1 MGKFDGILIC
11 TDFDSSVAW
20 RTVIPEENVKAIK
33 YFKDNGG
40 LFSLIT
46 GRNYSALSMF
56 CEDAMP
62 NTYIGAVN
70 GTMIYDH
77 INKAIIS
84 ESFLC
89 DPAKEQVMLIKEKYS
104 PFTLSISTKSSHL
117 NLNSEQADFEERF
130 AEATSKDPVRKYY
143 FWRKSTFSEEEYAE
157 ICAMFPPEYEI
168 SRSSLMGIEIQRAGS
183 NKGSAAKRIKE
194 LTGSKLLVC
203 LGDFEND
210 ASMIEAA
217 DIGYAVENSTPS
229 LIEIA
234 DRVTVHCQNGAIAA
248 IVKDLERDIAE
259 GKI

>member
-46 GRNYSALSMF
+46 GRSPSVLQLF

-62 NTYIGAVN
+62 NTYVGVYN
-70 GTMIYDH
+70 GTMVYDH
-77 INKAIIS
+77 KNDIAVS
-84 ESFLC
+84 EAFHN
-89 DPAKEQVMLIKEKYS
+89 DPIKEKVIYTKEHFS
-104 PFTLSISTKSSHL
+104 PFSLSISKKSSHAWA
-117 NLNSEQADFEERF
+117 NTDSENFEEEF
-130 AEATSKDPVRKYY
+130 EAATSDEPIRKYY
-143 FWRKSTFSEEEYAE
+143 FWRKEHFSEEEYLS
-157 ICAMFPPEYEI
+157 FVDLFSPEYDVC
-168 SRSSLMGIEIQRAGS
+168 RSNLNGIEVQIAGH

-194 LTGSKLLVC
+194 LTGAKLLVC

-248 IVKDLERDIAE
+248 IVKDLERDIEE